1 MVKFG
6 GERQG
11 LAMRRWVKVLAGLAL
26 CVLLALAVSASQ
38 MLHPWRVILPLAF
51 VAILVLLA
59 LRYGL
64 LVSVIGAPVAAL
76 IFAYFLF
83 PPLHS
88 FQVEN
93 SVAKGNLGWMV
104 LAGIVIS
111 YLVAPQNP
119 SMRNK

>member
-1 MVKFG
+1 
-6 GERQG
+6 
-11 LAMRRWVKVLAGLAL
+11 MRRWVKLLAGLAL
-26 CVLLALAVSASQ
+26 CVVVALALSVSD
-38 MLHPWRVILPLAF
+38 LFHPWRVLLPIAF
-51 VAILVLLA
+51 VGILVLLA

-64 LVSVIGAPVAAL
+64 LVSVIGAPLAAF

-104 LAGIVIS
+104 LAGVVIS

>member
-1 MVKFG
+1 MK
-6 GERQG
+6 
-11 LAMRRWVKVLAGLAL
+11 RWANLIAGLSL
-26 CVLLALAVSASQ
+26 CVMVALSLSVSEV
-38 MLHPWRVILPLAF
+38 LHPWRIILPLVF
-51 VAILVLLA
+51 VVILVMLSA
-59 LRYGL
+59 RYGL
-64 LVSVIGAPVAAL
+64 LVAVIGAPVAAF

-93 SVAKGNLGWMV
+93 DAAKGNLGWMV

-111 YLVAPQNP
+111 YLLAPQNP